1 MAFAIEGLN
10 SMRYRMQSKTYSKI
24 NEALAGEKPDD
35 VYKVSCT
42 NRFLIALVHFISLF
56 LSYLLM
62 LVVMTFNF
70 GLFLATVLGL
80 TVGYFIFGFI
90 RKRGFTKIYS
100 PESDKC
106 CTQID

>member
-1 MAFAIEGLN
+1 M
-10 SMRYRMQSKTYSKI
+10 TYSKI
-24 NEALAGEKPDD
+24 NEALAGENPDE

-42 NRFLIALVHFISLF
+42 NRFLIALIHFVSLF

-70 GLFLATVLGL
+70 GLFVATILGL
-80 TVGYFIFGFI
+80 TAGYFIFGFI

-100 PESDKC
+100 PETDKC